1 VICRTIRTVDQG
13 ALVAGGN
20 AIRGTRV
27 GAGPMGE
34 AERGEAAPRSRIPFW
49 CANDHETR
57 IAFASEA
64 DIPELWD
71 CPRCGLPAG
80 QDQQNPPPAPRTE
93 PYKTHLAY
101 VRERRSDADGDAL
114 LEEALTRL
122 HRRRGA

>member
-1 VICRTIRTVDQG
+1 MS
-13 ALVAGGN
+13 GGN

-34 AERGEAAPRSRIPFW
+34 SERGETAPRSRIPYF
-49 CANDHETR
+49 CANGHVTTPS
-57 IAFASEA
+57 FANEA
-64 DIPELWD
+64 DIPESWD

-80 QDQQNPPPAPRTE
+80 ANQEAPPPAPRTE

-114 LEEALTRL
+114 LEEALSRL
-122 HRRRGA
+122 RARRS